1 MKILITG
8 GSGFIG
14 TNVVDYYLN
23 KGWEIRNVDVCAPKR
38 TEDESVW
45 VKCDITDGTALLS
58 AVQAFQPDYI
68 IHLAART
75 DLDGA
80 TVEDYQANTVGVE
93 NILKAAAALNGLKKI
108 LITSSMLV
116 CHTGYIPKDQYDYS
130 PTTRYGESKVITEQK
145 VWAAPPACDWAI
157 LRPTSMWGPWFGVPY
172 RNFFD
177 TVRKGMYVHTGHRSC
192 TKTYGYIENAVYQI
206 DCILMTPTTDINN
219 KVFYLGDTP
228 AIFIEEWADQIAA
241 ELGKKVPRVPFW
253 MMRSAAYVGDA
264 LGLFG
269 LHFPM
274 TSFRLKNMTTDNI
287 VPLENTMAIAPVPP
301 VDRLTGIKRTLAW
314 MQGQKV

>member
-14 TNVVDYYLN
+14 TNVVDYYLAR
-23 KGWEIRNVDVCAPKR
+23 GWEVRNVDVREPKHELAR
-38 TEDESVW
+38 ACW
-45 VKCDITDGTALLS
+45 VKCDITCEAELMA
-58 AVQAFQPDYI
+58 AVLDYAPDYI

-75 DLDGA
+75 DFDGP
-80 TVEDYQANTVGVE
+80 TVEDYRANTTGVE
-93 NILKAAAALNGLKKI
+93 NILKSAAMLDGLKKI

-116 CHTGYIPKDQYDYS
+116 CHTGYMPKDQYDYA

-157 LRPTSMWGPWFGVPY
+157 LRPSSMWGPWFGVPY

-177 TVRKGMYVHTGHRSC
+177 VVKAGMYVHAGHSSC
-192 TKTYGYIENAVYQI
+192 TKTYGYVENAVYQI
-206 DCILMTPTTDINN
+206 DQILMNPTTDTSN

-228 AIFIEEWADQIAA
+228 PIFIEEWADQIAA
-241 ELGKKVPRVPFW
+241 ELGRKIPRVPFFL
-253 MMRSAAYVGDA
+253 MRLAAIFGDVLAKVGI
-264 LGLFG
+264 
-269 LHFPM
+269 HFPM

-287 VPLENTMAIAPVPP
+287 VPLDNTNTIAPHPP
-301 VDRLTGIKRTLAW
+301 VDRVTGIKRTLAW
-314 MQGQKV
+314 MKEQA

>member
-1 MKILITG
+1 MKRLIVTG

-14 TNVVDYYLN
+14 TNVVEFYVQQ
-23 KGWEIRNVDVCAPKR
+23 GWEVRNIDVKRPKYAEAER
-38 TEDESVW
+38 FW
-45 VKCDITDGTALLS
+45 VKCDITDEAALMA
-58 AVQAFQPDYI
+58 AVKEFDPEFI

-75 DLDGA
+75 DLEGK
-80 TVEDYQANTVGVE
+80 TVEDYKANTIGVE
-93 NILKAAAALNGLKKI
+93 NILKAAAALHGLKKI

-116 CHTGYIPKDQYDYS
+116 CHTGYIPKDQFDYA

-145 VWAAPPACDWAI
+145 AWAAPPACDWAI

-177 TVRKGMYVHTGHRSC
+177 TVKAGMYVHIGHHSC

-206 DCILMTPTTDINN
+206 DCILMHPTQERTN

-228 AIFIEEWADQIAA
+228 AVFIEEWADQIAA
-241 ELGKKVPRVPFW
+241 ELGRKVPRVPFW
-253 MMRSAAYVGDA
+253 MMKMAAYAGDLLGVVGVR
-264 LGLFG
+264 
-269 LHFPM
+269 FPM

-287 VPLENTMAIAPVPP
+287 IPLDNTQAIAPNPP
-301 VDRLTGIKRTLAW
+301 VDRLTAIRRTLDW
-314 MQGQKV
+314 MAKVE